1 MEATTL
7 HQIQSFPSH
16 AHGIIQ
22 STAASVSPPPTAQDL
37 SAVQQQYANVPTFFT
52 STTTSFEDGAD
63 KATEASPLCSA
74 TQEAKDSNT
83 KDDAKNGDDDG
94 KPDIDI
100 FISNVV
106 CTFSVRCHLNLKR
119 IGMEGRNVE
128 YKREAGKVL
137 MKLRKPYCTATIWSS
152 GKITVTGNSS
162 ESDAKMCA
170 RRIARQL
177 QKLGFRVHFH
187 QFQVVNVLGTCRL
200 PFAIRIAQFSEGHTQ
215 SASYEPEIHPAV
227 TYKIKSPKATLK
239 IFSTGSITVTAPS
252 VENVQHA
259 IHHIYPLVE
268 PHQMERIEKK
278 QPKQPNKN
286 QSEKKDKRKQD
297 IIRVGGGVGGGW
309 VEKVVEVEDDLEEDP
324 LDNDDDEDDVDEE
337 EAMEEEE
344 WESELSDDD
353 L

>member
-1 MEATTL
+1 MVVGLERDPTLSSSTTMEATTL

-22 STAASVSPPPTAQDL
+22 STAASVSPPPRHR
-37 SAVQQQYANVPTFFT
+37 T
-52 STTTSFEDGAD
+52 SQPCSSSMLTSQPFSLHYYLLEDGAD
-63 KATEASPLCSA
+63 KATEASLLCSA

-200 PFAIRIAQFSEGHTQ
+200 PFAIRIAQFSEG
-215 SASYEPEIHPAV
+215 IHKVQAKDGTILV
-227 TYKIKSPKATLK
+227 L
-239 IFSTGSITVTAPS
+239 FSS
-252 VENVQHA
+252 Q
-259 IHHIYPLVE
+259 L
-268 PHQMERIEKK
+268 
-278 QPKQPNKN
+278 
-286 QSEKKDKRKQD
+286 
-297 IIRVGGGVGGGW
+297 
-309 VEKVVEVEDDLEEDP
+309 
-324 LDNDDDEDDVDEE
+324 
-337 EAMEEEE
+337 
-344 WESELSDDD
+344 
-353 L
+353 